1 YENADGT
8 SFNWEEVDDPAF
20 AGYNT
25 MSPADR
31 AVLFLRDTQD
41 ESGAIIKQH
50 DGAPLQTTV
59 QDKVKA
65 LLGAASAGASAKYL
79 PYGNEARIKK
89 AYASRDSRLS
99 ANVITPYAG
108 IVGGYNYS
116 SAGNA
121 MEVFWRWPISGGNA
135 TPNTTQRDDMAV
147 DNANH
152 FSYYHR
158 KFVYEGAGLAD
169 RNNGPID
176 EPLIRYA
183 DVLLMWAE
191 ALVELNQL
199 TGTNGAEG
207 KVAQVRSRVNM
218 PTLPS
223 NFASKEKARDYVR
236 DERRREFVNE
246 GINFF
251 DEMRWRTWKES
262 KFKFSAGEKGQT
274 ETVWGATGNAGSY
287 KWAGDQLYVWPVPQT
302 EIEKNPNLK
311 ATPGWNY

>member
-1 YENADGT
+1 DGT
-8 SFNWEEVDDPAF
+8 
-20 AGYNT
+20 
-25 MSPADR
+25 
-31 AVLFLRDTQD
+31 
-41 ESGAIIKQH
+41 
-50 DGAPLQTTV
+50 PLQTTV
-59 QDKVKA
+59 QNRVKT
-65 LLGAASAGASAKYL
+65 LLDAASAGASAKYL

-89 AYASRDSRLS
+89 AYASRDPRLS

-108 IVGGYNYS
+108 IVGGYSYS
-116 SAGNA
+116 GAGNA
-121 MEVFWRWPISGGNA
+121 MEVFWRWPISAGNA

-147 DNANH
+147 DNANQ

-207 KVAQVRSRVNM
+207 KVAQVRNRLNM
-218 PTLPS
+218 PTLSS
-223 NFASKEKARDYVR
+223 NFADKEKARNYVR

-274 ETVWGATGNAGSY
+274 ETVWGATGAAGSY

-302 EIEKNPNLK
+302 EIEKKNTALTIVVTKSIDCQNL
-311 ATPGWNY
+311 TPAYFSNHH